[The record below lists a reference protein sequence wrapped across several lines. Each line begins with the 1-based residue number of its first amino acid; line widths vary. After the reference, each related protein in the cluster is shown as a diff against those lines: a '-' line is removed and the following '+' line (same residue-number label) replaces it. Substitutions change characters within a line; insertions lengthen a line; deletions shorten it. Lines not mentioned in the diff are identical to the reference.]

1 MTSLDDL
8 LSHADEATV
17 TRRPAQRLAAWAG
30 KAVLGAAAL
39 GAALVL
45 VLRLFGLD
53 LSFPLASAA
62 FLALL
67 TLHRV
72 VVALRVAPVRRPRA
86 VRETAADPPTPDA
99 LALAVAGWQ
108 ARLSWSRAGAGR
120 FPRAVQPRLAELI
133 DERLRQRHGFTRTGD
148 PVRARRVLGERLWS
162 FLTSPADRVPPSR
175 DLAELLADVEKM

>member
-1 MTSLDDL
+1 VTSLDDL
-8 LSHADEATV
+8 LSHADEATAP
-17 TRRPAQRLAAWAG
+17 RPPAQRLAAWVG
-30 KAVLGAAAL
+30 KAVPGAAAL

-53 LSFPLASAA
+53 LSFPLAVAA

-67 TLHRV
+67 ALRRA
-72 VVALRVAPVRRPRA
+72 VVALQPVALRRTRA
-86 VRETAADPPTPDA
+86 VREAAADPPAPDA

-108 ARLSWSRAGAGR
+108 ARLNWSRAGAGR
-120 FPRAVQPRLAELI
+120 FPRAVRPRLAEVI

-162 FLTSPADRVPPSR
+162 FLAGPADRIPPSR
-175 DLAELLADVEKM
+175 DLAELLADVEKI